1 MKPNIK
7 LTGIIIIFLSVY
19 YFSACQSKHDNAV
32 TPKDTAVKMDS
43 LSSENKKN
51 DYLFSL
57 YVGAQKNLF
66 NGKENKALDTLD
78 YILREATTDNKKDI
92 QSAVHNLLSRYYES
106 KNDIK
111 KALYHNKI
119 VHDLRLNRKDIPS
132 NNLIRAILFEKINQ
146 PDSVEYY
153 AKLAQMGNDTYVAD
167 VAYTLLRNLEMERG
181 NDTKAFLY
189 QKNITDLYNNL
200 ESNINSAALQQKY
213 KQEQLT
219 NENNML
225 KIKQKEKDIVL
236 LTIIIIIILVSAGL
250 YILYLRQKRLRD
262 QREMQINEELL
273 RNKALQLEQENL
285 LLRQNEEISRL
296 REKESLLRESLIRRI
311 NLFRKLPSISGQ
323 DNTDKISDET
333 TNRKIFFTQ
342 VEWNE
347 LFRGIDEVYP
357 GFCERLKQRFPDLD
371 EDDIRFCCLVKIN
384 VNLQDLSDIYCLSKA
399 AITKKKYRIKKD
411 KLGIC
416 DATASLD
423 DCLKEL

>member
-1 MKPNIK
+1 M
-7 LTGIIIIFLSVY
+7 LCL
-19 YFSACQSKHDNAV
+19 SACNTKHDQAV
-32 TPKDTAVKMDS
+32 IINEEAVRTDS
-43 LSSENKKN
+43 LSPENKKN
-51 DYLFSL
+51 EYLFSL
-57 YVGAQKNLF
+57 YKSAQTNLF
-66 NGKENKALDTLD
+66 NENENKALDTLE
-78 YILREATTDNKKDI
+78 YILKEATADDKKDI

-111 KALYHNKI
+111 KALYHNNV
-119 VHDLRLNRKDIPS
+119 VHDLRINRKDIPS

-225 KIKQKEKDIVL
+225 KIKQREKDIML
-236 LTIIIIIILVSAGL
+236 LTIIIIIILVSASL

-273 RNKALQLEQENL
+273 RNKAFQLEQENL
-285 LLRQNEEISRL
+285 LLKQNEEISRL

-311 NLFRKLPSISGQ
+311 NLFKKLPSISGE
-323 DNTDKISDET
+323 DNSDKINDET
-333 TNRKIFFTQ
+333 GSKKIFFTQ
-342 VEWNE
+342 AEWNE

>member
-1 MKPNIK
+1 MKPFIN
-7 LTGIIIIFLSVY
+7 LTIISIIILSVLS
-19 YFSACQSKHDNAV
+19 FSACHSKPENAK
-32 TPKDTAVKMDS
+32 TNKETELQTDS
-43 LSSENKKN
+43 LPVENKKSE
-51 DYLFSL
+51 YLFSL
-57 YVGAQKNLF
+57 YKLSQTYF
-66 NGKENKALDTLD
+66 NKGNDNKALELLNK
-78 YILREATTDNKKDI
+78 ILKEAEADGKKDI
-92 QSAVHNLLSRYYES
+92 QSAVHTALSRYYES

-119 VHDLRLNRKDIPS
+119 VHDLRINRKEIPS
-132 NNLIRAILFEKINQ
+132 VNLIRAIMFYKINQ

-153 AKLAQMGNDTYVAD
+153 AKLALMGNDTFVAD
-167 VAYTLLRNLEMERG
+167 VAYTLLRDLEIERG
-181 NDTKAFLY
+181 NDMKAFLH
-189 QKNITDLYNNL
+189 QKNITELFNNL
-200 ESNINSAALQQKY
+200 ESNISSAAMQQKY

-219 NENNML
+219 NENNRL
-225 KIKQKEKDIVL
+225 KIKQREKDIVL
-236 LTIIIIIILVSAGL
+236 LTIIIIIILVSAGF

-273 RNKALQLEQENL
+273 RNKAYQLEQENL
-285 LLRQNEEISRL
+285 LLKQNEEISRL

-311 NLFRKLPSISGQ
+311 NLFKKLPSISGQ
-323 DNTDKISDET
+323 ENSDKINDET
-333 TNRKIFFTQ
+333 SSRKIFFTK
-342 VEWNE
+342 VEWDE
-347 LFRGIDEVYP
+347 LFKGIDEVYP

-371 EDDIRFCCLVKIN
+371 EEDIRFCCLVRIN